1 MLLQQT
7 RASGVN
13 SFRPVLIC
21 HSLGVL
27 MALMTGWSV
36 AFSEVLDV
44 SGSKKKK
51 KVFLKKVQTLGLRN
65 FKKHEPILGRKS
77 SDVNLN
83 Y

>member
-13 SFRPVLIC
+13 DFRSLLIC

-27 MALMTGWSV
+27 MALMTG
-36 AFSEVLDV
+36 LV
-44 SGSKKKK
+44 SSILCSTGCFREQKKEKT
-51 KVFLKKVQTLGLRN
+51 FLKKVQTLGLRN

-77 SDVNLN
+77 SDVKLN